1 MRLDVYLFEQGLCNS
16 RNKAAEMIKNRE
28 VLVDGNVITKASFK
42 VEENHHVQ
50 TEEKTQYVGR
60 AGFKLKGFLE
70 EFRTLHVKGLNCL
83 DIGSSTGGFVQV
95 LLEEGAKSV
104 SAVDVGSE
112 QLHVSLR
119 DEPRVKLYEQTDIRY
134 FKSDEQFDLVTCDV
148 SFIGIEQ
155 ILKDIDR
162 LADDKI
168 LVLFKP
174 QFEVGVGIKRT
185 KKGVVKDTLAI
196 KRVQENFVAKCFTMG
211 WELIVEKESILKG
224 KEGNEETFYYFNK
237 R

>member
-1 MRLDVYLFEQGLCNS
+1 MRLDVYLFEKGLCNS

-28 VLVDGNVITKASFK
+28 VLVDGNVITKTSFK
-42 VEENHHVQ
+42 VEESNKVEV
-50 TEEKTQYVGR
+50 EEKTQYVGR
-60 AGFKLKGFLE
+60 AGFKLKGFLQE
-70 EFRTLHVKGLNCL
+70 YKALHVKDLNCL

-95 LLEEGAKSV
+95 LLESGAKSV

-119 DEPRVKLYEQTDIRY
+119 DNPRVKLYEQTDIRD
-134 FKSDEQFDLVTCDV
+134 FVSDEKFDLVTCDV

-155 ILKDIDR
+155 ILSDIDR
-162 LADDKI
+162 LSNDKI

-174 QFEVGVGIKRT
+174 QFEVGLGIKRT
-185 KKGVVKDTLAI
+185 SKGVVKDALAI
-196 KRVQENFVAKCFTMG
+196 KRVQENFVATCFTLG
-211 WELIVEKESILKG
+211 WELIEKQESILKG
-224 KEGNEETFYYFNK
+224 KEGNAETFYYFNK